1 MFFLKI
7 SIFVIELMIVPFL
20 LGSFISVN
28 DTIHIKGLLAK
39 YVMGIF
45 LSWALFWIICVPMT
59 LFRCSF
65 TQFVYFYSFII
76 ICCCIFSICLVLKK
90 RNILLK
96 PHFKK
101 LNRFEMIYF
110 MLFIL
115 LLFVQLYFALFYD
128 VTTRSYDDYSYVTSA
143 LDTIT
148 SDGIY
153 ITDVNSGE
161 ITVDFIGKRVC
172 ASWPIFIAFLSKT
185 TGEHVTIIA
194 HTIMPIFFLLI
205 AYVVCY
211 LISKKMFNKSEDRLI
226 FLCIVAMLYIFGL
239 YSDYSLTF
247 RLLVALW
254 QGKAIASTIIIPF
267 LIAYLPNIYNDKV
280 KKQNIIY
287 LLVVSAAACC
297 TTVMGSG
304 MVICVCVAMSIAV
317 SAYNKRL
324 TGIWYAITCSFFPGL
339 QLILYLILR

>member
-7 SIFVIELMIVPFL
+7 SIFVIELIIVPFL
-20 LGSFISVN
+20 LGLLISVN
-28 DTIHIKGLLAK
+28 DTIHIKEPLAK
-39 YVMGIF
+39 YIIGFF
-45 LSWALFWIICVPMT
+45 LSLALFWIICVPMT

-90 RNILLK
+90 RDILLK

-101 LNRFEMIYF
+101 FNRFEMMYF

-128 VTTRSYDDYSYVTSA
+128 VTTSSYDDYSYITLS
-143 LDTIT
+143 LDAIT
-148 SDGIY
+148 NDGIY
-153 ITDVNSGE
+153 ITDINSGK
-161 ITVDFIGKRVC
+161 IIADFDGKRVC

-185 TGEHVTIIA
+185 TGVHVTVIA
-194 HTIMPIFFLLI
+194 HTIMPMFFLLI
-205 AYVVCY
+205 AYIVYY
-211 LISKKMFNKSEDRLI
+211 LMAKKLFNKSEDRLI
-226 FLCIVAMLYIFGL
+226 FLCIVSMLNIFGL

-254 QGKAIASTIIIPF
+254 QGKAIVSTIIIPF

-304 MVICVCVAMSIAV
+304 MIICVCVAMSIAMSV
-317 SAYNKRL
+317 YNKRL
-324 TGIWYAITCSFFPGL
+324 SGIWYAIICSFFPSI
-339 QLILYLILR
+339 QLILYLVLR